1 MNLVDNPRW
10 IEACRRVDEA
20 ATLLEEARVGDENG
34 VWDAREHWRLVSC
47 RWLEGK
53 GDTED
58 ILEAAR
64 VFVAAVESVVPPQA
78 LRPLYPFYE
87 PGEAVLLHAGPLS
100 VMLEDRS
107 SDPPLAAEAAGEGRV
122 FFEFLPTPRVSWEVV
137 VKGADPDLLR
147 AFHRS
152 SRERLVLPNFGG
164 SGFAV
169 TPVAGDVS
177 GLPDIG
183 SLGGMR
189 FYDILS
195 SSKRLGIFDGLSEV
209 RFHLVN
215 CPLGRGTGVVLQE
228 LAYGTASDRTARV
241 RKFRPMPHRLTFK
254 EDGWRIDIDARPD
267 FAETWEKACKSG
279 SFVFT
284 HVGRIGRLD
293 DSPFSFEKARS
304 LLTALHW
311 FLSFVVGRRVGVAL
325 PVGLDQSGNP
335 TCTEWGSP
343 VVDSGVSPFQWYD
356 ESMSIDLS
364 ALFSGF
370 HGAWSD
376 RFWKDTLPQVIAA
389 YTFAKD
395 GRNQGT
401 LTLAQTALETLA
413 WAVLGVRNL
422 QLSRTAFDKLPAAE
436 RIRMLL
442 NWAGVP
448 TEVPVNLS
456 HLAAGAQSLQDH
468 KDGPQAMVWARNQ
481 IVHPARSSD
490 RRSMMREVSLESNYL
505 AIRYLELTL
514 LRLFNHQGE
523 YTNWLRGTRG
533 GHLADLIENVPWASG
548 NRANTAG

>member
-1 MNLVDNPRW
+1 M
-10 IEACRRVDEA
+10 DEA
-20 ATLLEEARVGDENG
+20 AALLEEARLGDENG
-34 VWDAREHWRLVSC
+34 VWEAREHWRLVSC

-58 ILEAAR
+58 ILEAAQ

-78 LRPLYPFYE
+78 LRSMYPFNE
-87 PGEAVLLHAGPLS
+87 PGEPVLLHAGPLS

-107 SDPPLAAEAAGEGRV
+107 SDPTVTTEAAGEGRIH
-122 FFEFLPTPRVSWEVV
+122 FEFLPTPRVSWEVV
-137 VKGADPDLLR
+137 VKAADPDLLR

-152 SRERLVLPNFGG
+152 TRERLVLPHFGG

-169 TPVAGDVS
+169 TPVADDVAAMR
-177 GLPDIG
+177 DMD

-189 FYDILS
+189 FYDILLS
-195 SSKRLGIFDGLSEV
+195 SERLGTFDGLSDV

-215 CPLGRGTGVVLQE
+215 CPLGRGTGFVLQE
-228 LAYGTASDRTARV
+228 LGYGSSSGQNA
-241 RKFRPMPHRLTFK
+241 KFPRFWPMPHRLTLE
-254 EDGWRIDIDARPD
+254 EDGWRIDIDARQD
-267 FAETWEKACKSG
+267 FAETWEKARKTG

-284 HVGRIGRLD
+284 HVGRIRRLD
-293 DSPFSFEKARS
+293 DSPFSFERARN

-325 PVGLDQSGNP
+325 PVGLDESGNP

-343 VVDSGVSPFQWYD
+343 VVDSGVSPFQWYH
-356 ESMSIDLS
+356 ESISIDLP

-370 HGAWSD
+370 YGAWRD
-376 RFWKDTLPQVIAA
+376 RFWKDTLPQVICA

-413 WAVLGVRNL
+413 WAVLGIRKA
-422 QLSRTAFDKLPAAE
+422 QLSRSAFERLTAAE

-448 TEVPVNLS
+448 TEVPVNQSL
-456 HLAAGAQSLQDH
+456 LAASVQSLEDH
-468 KDGPQAMVWARNQ
+468 KDGPQVMVWARNK

-490 RRSMMREVSLESNYL
+490 RRSMMREIALESNYL
-505 AIRYLELTL
+505 ALWYLELTL
-514 LRLFNHQGE
+514 LRIFNHQGE
-523 YTNWLRGTRG
+523 YVNWLRGTRG
-533 GHLADLIENVPWASG
+533 GYLTKFIEHVPWATRTTRLHPPQTLNSAP
-548 NRANTAG
+548 NRQSHPS